1 MQIDVGGWVGRWRVE
16 ACVLQWWRDATLLRL
31 WDDGILLMTTL
42 IEGLMPQGADRRLPV
57 IGFSVNEH
65 RV

>member
-1 MQIDVGGWVGRWRVE
+1 MSEAGWGDD
-16 ACVLQWWRDATLLRL
+16 ACVLQWWRDATLLWL
-31 WDDGILLMTTL
+31 WDDGILLMITL

-57 IGFSVNEH
+57 IGCSVNEH